1 MDEETI
7 VVIDDEGNEKEFEI
21 LFSFDDETTDKKYV
35 LYYDPVLEEPEVYSS
50 IYDEDGNLYP
60 VETQYEFD
68 MIEEVF
74 NAFMAEDEE

>member
-35 LYYDPVLEEPEVYSS
+35 LYYDPALEEPEVYSS

>member
-21 LFSFDDETTDKKYV
+21 LFSFDDDTTEKKYV
-35 LYYDPVLEEPEVYSS
+35 LYYDPSLEEPEVYSS